1 MKPYIPVER
10 EEAALMSL
18 GARLRDLRV
27 RKNLSLQDV
36 ADKVGASKAH
46 IWNLEKGTSD
56 NPSMELLVGLADL
69 FKVGIADLVGE
80 DPSSEQEAPEMIAL
94 YRNLKQLDDRD
105 LETIRVLT
113 EQLRKAR
120 KASD

>member
-1 MKPYIPVER
+1 
-10 EEAALMSL
+10 MSF
-18 GARLRDLRV
+18 GARLHELRI

-56 NPSMELLVGLADL
+56 NPSMELLVGLATL
-69 FKVGIADLVGE
+69 FNVGVADLVGE
-80 DPSSEQEAPEMIAL
+80 DPSSAKEDPEMVAL
-94 YRNLKQLDDRD
+94 YRNLKQLDGRD

-113 EQLRKAR
+113 EQLKKAR

>member
-1 MKPYIPVER
+1 
-10 EEAALMSL
+10 MSF
-18 GARLRDLRV
+18 GARLHELRV

-56 NPSMELLVGLADL
+56 NPSMELLVGLATL
-69 FKVGIADLVGE
+69 FKVGVADLVGE
-80 DPSSEQEAPEMIAL
+80 DPSSAKEDPEMVAL
-94 YRNLKQLDDRD
+94 YRNLKQLDGRD

-113 EQLRKAR
+113 EQLKKAR
-120 KASD
+120 KASV

>member
-1 MKPYIPVER
+1 
-10 EEAALMSL
+10 MSL

-36 ADKVGASKAH
+36 ADAVNASKAH

-56 NPSMELLVGLADL
+56 NPSMELLVGLATL
-69 FKVGIADLVGE
+69 FKVGVADLVGE
-80 DPSSEQEAPEMIAL
+80 DPSSAKEDPEMVAL
-94 YRNLKQLDDRD
+94 YRNLKQLDGRD

-113 EQLRKAR
+113 EQLKKAR

>member
-1 MKPYIPVER
+1 
-10 EEAALMSL
+10 MSF
-18 GARLRDLRV
+18 GARLHELRI

-56 NPSMELLVGLADL
+56 NPSMELLVGLATL
-69 FKVGIADLVGE
+69 FKVGVADLVGE
-80 DPSSEQEAPEMIAL
+80 DPSSAKEDPEMVAL
-94 YRNLKQLDDRD
+94 YRNLKQLDGRD

-113 EQLRKAR
+113 EQLKKAR
-120 KASD
+120 KASN

>member
-1 MKPYIPVER
+1 
-10 EEAALMSL
+10 MSL
-18 GARLRDLRV
+18 GARLRDLRI

-56 NPSMELLVGLADL
+56 NPSMELLVGLANL
-69 FKVGIADLVGE
+69 FNVGVADLVGE
-80 DPSSEQEAPEMIAL
+80 DPSSPQEDPEMIAL
-94 YRNLKQLDDRD
+94 YRNLKQLEPQDR
-105 LETIRVLT
+105 ETIRMLT
-113 EQLRKAR
+113 ERLKNAR